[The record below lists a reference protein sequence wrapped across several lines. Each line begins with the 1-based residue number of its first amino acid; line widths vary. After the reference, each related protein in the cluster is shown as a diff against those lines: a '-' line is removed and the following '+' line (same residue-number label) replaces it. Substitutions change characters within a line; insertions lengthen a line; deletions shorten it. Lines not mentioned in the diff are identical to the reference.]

1 MFASIL
7 FIIFLSILSGQLI
20 PTRVETVGLGGTINI
35 TFACSGC
42 QLRSVSFQGSSMVE
56 ASRRTLVGLTLAL
69 PFIVSGHG
77 FAKFH
82 RTLNQCLGIQGISK
96 NRFYEVVQLIYPH
109 IHDILT
115 EMCDEEKENMKK
127 IDNNVLGSWQQGV
140 VTFDGVWHA
149 RGYFSKN
156 GSFIVKNYLTGGLL
170 WFGHKCMRGNSE
182 DDDLFMGTAK
192 SMEGI
197 LAGECY
203 RQAKDEGCNIEV
215 VWQDGDSSS
224 QKSVEEVFGAE
235 PRRVFK
241 CGGHV
246 GRAHVNSLKDLAKPK
261 VFSPAQISK
270 WKATFPAI
278 ESAKCACKRQAK
290 PVVVCRMHLFRVH
303 S

>member
-7 FIIFLSILSGQLI
+7 FLIFLSILSGQLI
-20 PTRVETVGLGGTINI
+20 PARVERVGLGGTINI
-35 TFACSGC
+35 TFACNGC
-42 QLRSVSFQGSSMVE
+42 QLRSISFQGSSMVE
-56 ASRRTLVGLTLAL
+56 ASRRTLVGLALAV

-127 IDNNVLGSWQQGV
+127 IDNNVLGSWQRGV
-140 VTFDGVWHA
+140 VTSDGVWHT
-149 RGYFSKN
+149 RGHFSKN

-170 WFGHKCMRGNSE
+170 WFGHKRMRGNSE
-182 DDDLFMGTAK
+182 DDDMFMGTGK

-203 RQAKDEGCNIEV
+203 RQAKDERCNIEA
-215 VWQDGDSSS
+215 VWQDGNSSS

-235 PRRVFK
+235 PKRVFK

-246 GRAHVNSLKDLAKPK
+246 GRAHANNLKDLAKQK

-278 ESAKCACKRQAK
+278 ESAKCSCK
-290 PVVVCRMHLFRVH
+290 
-303 S
+303 

>member
-7 FIIFLSILSGQLI
+7 FLIFLSILSGQLI
-20 PTRVETVGLGGTINI
+20 PTRGETVGLGGTINI

-56 ASRRTLVGLTLAL
+56 ALRRTLVGLTLAV
-69 PFIVSGHG
+69 PFIVFGHG

-82 RTLNQCLGIQGISK
+82 RTLN
-96 NRFYEVVQLIYPH
+96 RFYEVVQH
-109 IHDILT
+109 ILT
-115 EMCDEEKENMKK
+115 GIRDEEKENMKK
-127 IDNNVLGSWQQGV
+127 IDNNVLGSWQRGV
-140 VTFDGVWHA
+140 VTSDGVWHT
-149 RGYFSKN
+149 RGHFSKN

-170 WFGHKCMRGNSE
+170 WFGHTCMRRNSE

-192 SMEGI
+192 SMEGF

-203 RQAKDEGCNIEV
+203 RQGKDEGCNIEV

-235 PRRVFK
+235 YRRVFK

-246 GRAHVNSLKDLAKPK
+246 GRANANSLKDLAKQK
-261 VFSPAQISK
+261 SFSPAQISK
-270 WKATFPAI
+270 WKATFLAI
-278 ESAKCACKRQAK
+278 ESAKCTCKRQAK

>member
-1 MFASIL
+1 MVLQSSIE
-7 FIIFLSILSGQLI
+7 LSLSLS
-20 PTRVETVGLGGTINI
+20 L
-35 TFACSGC
+35 
-42 QLRSVSFQGSSMVE
+42 
-56 ASRRTLVGLTLAL
+56 
-69 PFIVSGHG
+69 
-77 FAKFH
+77 
-82 RTLNQCLGIQGISK
+82 QCLGIQGISK
-96 NRFYEVVQLIYPH
+96 NRFYEVAQLIYPH

-235 PRRVFK
+235 PRRVCK

-270 WKATFPAI
+270 WKATFPAM
-278 ESAKCACKRQAK
+278 ESASVHVSDKQNLW
-290 PVVVCRMHLFRVH
+290 LFVGCIY
-303 S
+303 SGYTVEPLLLFAAVQES